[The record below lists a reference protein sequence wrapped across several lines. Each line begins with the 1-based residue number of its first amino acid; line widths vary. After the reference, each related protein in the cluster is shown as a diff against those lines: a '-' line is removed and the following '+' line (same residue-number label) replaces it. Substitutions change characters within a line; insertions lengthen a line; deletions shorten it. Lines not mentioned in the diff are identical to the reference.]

1 MWSKFEG
8 AKDEAKRPVVGA
20 GVNSEKQVRNN
31 GGLGPFNSSADR
43 EK

>member
-8 AKDEAKRPVVGA
+8 AKLEAKRPVVGA
-20 GVNSEKQVRNN
+20 GVNSEMQVRNN
-31 GGLGPFNSSADR
+31 GDLDLFNSNADT